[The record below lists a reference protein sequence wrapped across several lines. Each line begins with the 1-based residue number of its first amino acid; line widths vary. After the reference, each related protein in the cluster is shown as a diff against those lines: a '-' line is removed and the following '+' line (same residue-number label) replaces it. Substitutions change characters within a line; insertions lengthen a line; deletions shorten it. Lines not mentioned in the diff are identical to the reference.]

1 MQNRIHSVEA
11 LEEWIE
17 PTADEREAIEKTSD
31 VFRWNVTPYY
41 ARLMDPKE
49 PSCPIRRQVVPTMD
63 ELGPDLVDE
72 LDPLDETGH
81 SPVKNLIHNYNDR
94 VAFCVT
100 AECAIYCRY
109 CLRKRMVGDA
119 NFFMRT
125 DEHQAAI
132 DYIAEHDEIR
142 DVLLTGGDPLTF
154 NEDNLEWLLSR
165 LRAIDHVEL
174 IRFGSRMPVKLPYRI
189 TDDLCELLEKYH
201 PIWINTHFN
210 HPKELTDDAA
220 VAIDRLKQAGVP
232 VGNQTV
238 LLRGINDDPETM
250 KALNEG
256 LVRMRVRPYYLY
268 QAQIIGGTA
277 HLRTPIEI
285 GMHVMRRMRGRT
297 SGFAIPTYV
306 LDTPHGKVPL
316 NRSYVKGRAGD
327 YVLMETYDGTLW
339 AEPNPIPEGLD
350 VPVQLPR
357 VTLPDDVDRIPI
369 QPAEAR
375 REKSV
380 RMEKTTSEPLE
391 TIENETS
398 GQFGGCSKGLSCSAP
413 NPSPVVAHDHWTLN
427 LHYLSMSC
435 GGAGAFLC

>member
-1 MQNRIHSVEA
+1 MAQPNAPAGPDHPKWTNWRWQMQNRIHSVEA
-11 LEEWIE
+11 LDQWIE
-17 PTADEREAIEKTSD
+17 PTADEREAIDKTSD

-41 ARLMDPKE
+41 ARLMEATD

-63 ELGPDLVDE
+63 ELGPDLVPE
-72 LDPLDETGH
+72 LDPLGETDH
-81 SPVKNLIHNYNDR
+81 SPVKNLIHNYEDR

-174 IRFGSRMPVKLPYRI
+174 IRFGTRMPVKLPYRI
-189 TDDLCELLEKYH
+189 TDDLCALLEQYH
-201 PIWINTHFN
+201 PLWINTHFN

-220 VAIDRLKQAGVP
+220 AAIDRLKQAGVP

-238 LLRGINDDPETM
+238 LLRGINDDPKTM

-268 QAQIIGGTA
+268 QAQVIGGTG
-277 HLRTPIEI
+277 HLRTPIEV
-285 GMHVMRRMRGRT
+285 GMHIMRQLRGRT

-306 LDTPHGKVPL
+306 LDTPYGKVPL

-327 YVLMETYDGTLW
+327 HVLMETYDGTLW
-339 AEPNPIPEGLD
+339 AEPNPLPEGRS
-350 VPVQLPR
+350 VPVELPSVQLPAG
-357 VTLPDDVDRIPI
+357 VETIPTSEAAPPADDA
-369 QPAEAR
+369 AE
-375 REKSV
+375 
-380 RMEKTTSEPLE
+380 MEK
-391 TIENETS
+391 
-398 GQFGGCSKGLSCSAP
+398 AP
-413 NPSPVVAHDHWTLN
+413 IS
-427 LHYLSMSC
+427 Y
-435 GGAGAFLC
+435 GAPERH

>member
-1 MQNRIHSVEA
+1 MADSDSTVTPDHPKWTNWRWQMQNRIHSVEA
-11 LEEWIE
+11 LDEWMD
-17 PTADEREAIEKTSD
+17 PTPGEREAIEKTSD
-31 VFRWNVTPYY
+31 QFRWNITPYY
-41 ARLMDPKE
+41 AALMDE
-49 PSCPIRRQVVPTMD
+49 RDPSCPIRRQVVPTME
-63 ELGPDLVDE
+63 ELQDDLVDE

-81 SPVKNLIHNYNDR
+81 SPVKNLIHNYEDR

-100 AECAIYCRY
+100 AECAVYCRY

-132 DYIAEHDEIR
+132 DYIAEHEEIR

-189 TDDLCELLEKYH
+189 TDDLCELLQRYH
-201 PIWINTHFN
+201 PIWVNTHFN
-210 HPKELTDDAA
+210 HPKELTDEAA
-220 VAIDRLKQAGVP
+220 AAIDRLKQAGVP

-238 LLRGINDDPETM
+238 LLDGINDDPETM

-268 QAQIIGGTA
+268 QAQVIGGTG
-277 HLRTPIEI
+277 HLRTPIEV
-285 GMHVMRRMRGRT
+285 GMHILRQLRGRT

-316 NRSYVKGRAGD
+316 NRSYVKGRAGP

-339 AEPNPIPEGLD
+339 AEPNP
-350 VPVQLPR
+350 LPDGADLP
-357 VTLPDDVDRIPI
+357 VTLPAVDLPDGVDTIPI
-369 QPAEAR
+369 QGDERSQSGMAANASAVDGAPEPA
-375 REKSV
+375 
-380 RMEKTTSEPLE
+380 TP
-391 TIENETS
+391 
-398 GQFGGCSKGLSCSAP
+398 
-413 NPSPVVAHDHWTLN
+413 
-427 LHYLSMSC
+427 
-435 GGAGAFLC
+435 

>member
-1 MQNRIHSVEA
+1 MQNRIHSVET
-11 LEEWIE
+11 LEEWIN
-17 PTADEREAIEKTSD
+17 PTPDEREAIEETSD
-31 VFRWNVTPYY
+31 VFRWNITPYY
-41 ARLMDPKE
+41 AQLMDPND
-49 PSCPIRRQVVPTMD
+49 PSCPVRRQVVPTME

-81 SPVKNLIHNYNDR
+81 SPVKNLIHNYEDR

-100 AECAIYCRY
+100 AECAVYCRY

-132 DYIAEHDEIR
+132 DYIAEHEEIR

-189 TDDLCELLEKYH
+189 TDDLCALLERYH
-201 PIWINTHFN
+201 PIWVNTHFN
-210 HPKELTDDAA
+210 HPNELTDEAA
-220 VAIDRLKQAGVP
+220 AAIDRLKQSGVP

-238 LLRGINDDPETM
+238 LLRGINDESETM

-268 QAQIIGGTA
+268 QAQTIGGTR
-277 HLRTPIEI
+277 HMRVPIEI
-285 GMHVMRRMRGRT
+285 GMHIQRQLRGRT

-316 NRSYVKGRAGD
+316 NRSYVKGRAGP

-339 AEPNPIPEGLD
+339 AEPNP
-350 VPVQLPR
+350 VPSDRTLPLQLPT
-357 VTLPDDVDRIPI
+357 VSLPDDVDKIPI
-369 QPAEAR
+369 RDR
-375 REKSV
+375 RD
-380 RMEKTTSEPLE
+380 R
-391 TIENETS
+391 NEHVEQQEGVSNSRT
-398 GQFGGCSKGLSCSAP
+398 
-413 NPSPVVAHDHWTLN
+413 V
-427 LHYLSMSC
+427 
-435 GGAGAFLC
+435 

>member
-1 MQNRIHSVEA
+1 MADADSTVTPDHPKWTNWRWQMQNRIHSVEA
-11 LEEWIE
+11 LADWID
-17 PTADEREAIEKTSD
+17 PTPDEREAIEKTSD
-31 VFRWNVTPYY
+31 QFRWNITPYY
-41 ARLMDPKE
+41 AALMDDTD
-49 PSCPIRRQVVPTMD
+49 PSGPIRRQVVPTMD
-63 ELGPDLVDE
+63 ELQDDLVDE

-81 SPVKNLIHNYNDR
+81 SPVKNLIHNYEDR

-100 AECAIYCRY
+100 AECAVYCRY

-189 TDDLCELLEKYH
+189 TDDLCELLQRYH

-220 VAIDRLKQAGVP
+220 AAVDRLKRAGVP

-238 LLRGINDDPETM
+238 LLDGINDDPETM
-250 KALNEG
+250 TALNEG

-268 QAQIIGGTA
+268 QAQVIGGTG
-277 HLRTPIEI
+277 HLRTPI
-285 GMHVMRRMRGRT
+285 T
-297 SGFAIPTYV
+297 
-306 LDTPHGKVPL
+306 
-316 NRSYVKGRAGD
+316 
-327 YVLMETYDGTLW
+327 W
-339 AEPNPIPEGLD
+339 A
-350 VPVQLPR
+350 
-357 VTLPDDVDRIPI
+357 
-369 QPAEAR
+369 
-375 REKSV
+375 
-380 RMEKTTSEPLE
+380 
-391 TIENETS
+391 
-398 GQFGGCSKGLSCSAP
+398 
-413 NPSPVVAHDHWTLN
+413 
-427 LHYLSMSC
+427 
-435 GGAGAFLC
+435 

>member
-1 MQNRIHSVEA
+1 MRPENAKWENWRWQMQNRIHSVDA

-17 PTADEREAIEKTSD
+17 PTEDEREAIEKTSD
-31 VFRWNVTPYY
+31 VFRWNITPYY
-41 ARLMDPKE
+41 ARLMDPTD

-63 ELGPDLVDE
+63 ELRSDLVDE

-81 SPVKNLIHNYNDR
+81 SPVKNLIHNYEDR

-119 NFFMRT
+119 SYFMRT

-132 DYIAEHDEIR
+132 DYIADHEEIR

-154 NEDNLEWLLSR
+154 NEDNLEWLLRR

-174 IRFGSRMPVKLPYRI
+174 IRFGTRMPVKLPYRI
-189 TDDLCELLEKYH
+189 TDKLCSLLERYH
-201 PIWINTHFN
+201 PLWVNTHFN
-210 HPKELTDDAA
+210 HPKELTDEARA
-220 VAIDRLKQAGVP
+220 AIDRLKQAGVP

-268 QAQIIGGTA
+268 QAQVIGGTG
-277 HLRTPIEI
+277 HMRTPIED
-285 GMHVMRRMRGRT
+285 GMHIMRRLRGRT

-316 NRSYVKGRAGD
+316 NRTYVKGRAGD
-327 YVLMETYDGTLW
+327 YVVMETYDGTLW
-339 AEPNPIPEGLD
+339 AEPNPIPEGQEVPIQLPEVDVPAGVDTLPLSADAGSSENGVGKTASAALSVVDATD
-350 VPVQLPR
+350 VPVSR
-357 VTLPDDVDRIPI
+357 
-369 QPAEAR
+369 
-375 REKSV
+375 
-380 RMEKTTSEPLE
+380 
-391 TIENETS
+391 
-398 GQFGGCSKGLSCSAP
+398 
-413 NPSPVVAHDHWTLN
+413 
-427 LHYLSMSC
+427 
-435 GGAGAFLC
+435 

>member
-11 LEEWIE
+11 LEEWVE
-17 PTADEREAIEKTSD
+17 PTPDEREAIEKTSD

-41 ARLMDPKE
+41 ADLMDGSD
-49 PSCPIRRQVVPTMD
+49 PSCPVRRQVVPTMD
-63 ELGPDLVDE
+63 ELAPDIVE
-72 LDPLDETGH
+72 GVDPLDETGH
-81 SPVKNLIHNYNDR
+81 SPVKNLIHNYEDR

-100 AECAIYCRY
+100 AECAVYCRY

-174 IRFGSRMPVKLPYRI
+174 IRFGTRMPVKLPYRI
-189 TDDLCELLEKYH
+189 TESLCNLLAEYH
-201 PIWINTHFN
+201 PLWINTHFN

-220 VAIDRLKQAGVP
+220 AAIDRLKRAGVP

-238 LLRGINDDPETM
+238 LLRGVNDDPATM
-250 KALNEG
+250 KRLNEG

-268 QAQIIGGTA
+268 QAQVIGGTA
-277 HLRTPIEI
+277 HLRTPIER
-285 GMHVMRRMRGRT
+285 GMHIMRRLRGRT

-316 NRSYVKGRAGD
+316 NRSYVRGRSGP

-339 AEPNPIPEGLD
+339 AEPNP
-350 VPVQLPR
+350 VPNDADEP
-357 VTLPDDVDRIPI
+357 VTLPEVTLPPDVDTIPLDGDRTATGDRPPDGRPVRS
-369 QPAEAR
+369 PA
-375 REKSV
+375 
-380 RMEKTTSEPLE
+380 PG
-391 TIENETS
+391 I
-398 GQFGGCSKGLSCSAP
+398 SAG
-413 NPSPVVAHDHWTLN
+413 SP
-427 LHYLSMSC
+427 
-435 GGAGAFLC
+435 AGD